1 MDPARLAAGAV
12 LSGLVVGGVASGQA
26 PPAQAAAQAAPAA
39 AQAAPAPAAAA
50 QDAKPG
56 VAEAI
61 EAGDAHYA
69 RRAEGAHGG
78 TALPFHADGALVEY
92 HRALAL
98 DPRSIDARLRIMRA
112 IFFRTGFCGDMD
124 DRDKVRLLD
133 EAKVLAEEAV
143 AEVDAATGRHK
154 ARVPGAAAATAL
166 PAARVYL
173 WAAVSWGQWTVY
185 HRMSAAWQGAPKRI
199 RDLSEAVLAIDP
211 STEQYGA
218 YVILGRLHCEAPRI
232 IGLTGWVSFEK
243 GVGFLRQGLAGAPDN
258 QALVYF
264 LADEMLKRD
273 GSRREEAR
281 ALLERCAR
289 STPRPE
295 FTVEDAHY
303 ADQARD
309 RLAGLH

>member
-12 LSGLVVGGVASGQA
+12 LLVLVVAGSTRAQA
-26 PPAQAAAQAAPAA
+26 PH
-39 AQAAPAPAAAA
+39 AAPAPAAPVAPAQAPAPAA
-50 QDAKPG
+50 DVKPG
-56 VAEAI
+56 VGEAI

-98 DPRSIDARLRIMRA
+98 DPQSLDARLRIMRA

-133 EAKVLAEEAV
+133 EAKALAEDAV
-143 AEVDAATGRHK
+143 AQVDAETGRRK
-154 ARVPGAAAATAL
+154 ARVPGGAAATTL
-166 PAARVYL
+166 PTAKVYL

-185 HRMSAAWQGAPKRI
+185 HRMSAAWQRAPKRI

-211 STEQYGA
+211 ATEQHGA
-218 YVILGRLHCEAPRI
+218 YIILGRLHCEAPRI
-232 IGLTGWVSFEK
+232 IGLTGWVSCEK
-243 GVGFLRQGLAGAPDN
+243 GIALLRQGLAAAPDN

-264 LADEMLKRD
+264 LADELLRRD
-273 GSRREEAR
+273 PSHRDEGR
-281 ALLERCAR
+281 ALLQRCAK

-295 FTVEDAHY
+295 FPVEDAHY
-303 ADQARD
+303 AEEARD